1 MTFLLLRKLKINT
14 KYVLNLFKQV
24 AVLHQSI
31 VLGLSVEI
39 NGWNEYVIN
48 SLQLSLFF
56 NYVYLHPATAAPTHT
71 FYINCT
77 QHWATVLPAWP
88 TSFKEQCKLS
98 LLHFFDGCVFVVKYN
113 NKTIK
118 SNLFWKT
125 RHWKI
130 ISYITKSIRCVKQFL
145 YFFIDQGHK
154 FKHPFFQF
162 LFISNKINYL
172 DS

>member
-1 MTFLLLRKLKINT
+1 M
-14 KYVLNLFKQV
+14 
-24 AVLHQSI
+24 
-31 VLGLSVEI
+31 
-39 NGWNEYVIN
+39 
-48 SLQLSLFF
+48 SLFF
-56 NYVYLHPATAAPTHT
+56 NYVYLHPATAAATHT

-77 QHWATVLPAWP
+77 QHWATVLPGPHHSKNSANWVC
-88 TSFKEQCKLS
+88 FI
-98 LLHFFDGCVFVVKYN
+98 FYFDGCVFVVKYN

-172 DS
+172 DSWWLASPDSTSLMLFLQNDNNFVADVFPLS